1 MRKALRLVSVGA
13 LCAGSVFAQQT
24 GSISGKVTT
33 PDGEGLAG
41 VAVEATSSVLPR
53 ARTTVTSANGD
64 YRLPLL
70 PPGDYTVTF
79 AMDQMAT
86 ASRSAQVLLQQE
98 TYINVNLSPEVI
110 GEAIEVTGSVP
121 MIDPNSAEL
130 KSAVA
135 SDVIT
140 QLPVGQEYR
149 DLVKLIPGVQYTED
163 AVRGPSAGGS
173 GQDNVYQFDGV
184 NVTLPLFGT
193 LSAEPSSH
201 DIDQI
206 SIVKGGAKATDFN
219 RAGGFTIN
227 SISKSGTNSF
237 KGEVSYQLQTESMT
251 ADRETTST
259 SIFDEDK
266 DWATASFGGPLV
278 RERLYFYLSYYRPT
292 VARDDRSN
300 LFGELPD
307 FDSERNEYFGK
318 FTLTPTDNLLL
329 HLSYRD
335 SEREAT
341 NASVGGRSAPSTSTG
356 EAATLKIGIVEGS
369 WVLGSSSF
377 ASFRLTDFENK
388 TGSRPDNVLDVVPS
402 LAAGARLD
410 LANLDQMGLVRIPD
424 PIAGQTAFNEFIA
437 PLIER
442 YGPLVNGARASD
454 VFIGAGNTINFQDFF
469 REAIEVGYDFTLGDN
484 VLHEIHTGYQYSS
497 DVEELARL
505 SNGWGSIT
513 IPGGQTSRN
522 GTPVFFEAVFQQMG
536 TLGGDAALIDP
547 IESEYE
553 SHNIELNDTIRLKHF
568 TISAGLLVS
577 NDILYGQGLREDS
590 STISG
595 YVAAPGNKY
604 EMYELEWEDMLQPRI
619 SGTWSPNSR
628 DAVFL
633 SYARYLPAASSLPR
647 AASWARNTVGQTVRA
662 FFDANGNLID
672 SEQVGSSSGK
682 LFVEDLDPRTTDEI
696 SLGYSKQIR
705 SNWSATVSGRYRKGY
720 NFWEDTNNNA
730 RVDFFPPDGVP
741 QELYIPDLTARR
753 NQIGSGSTYV
763 IAELD
768 GAENKYYEVNLE
780 TEWRG
785 KKAFVKGS
793 YVWSH
798 YYGNMDQDNST
809 VDNDQA
815 IFIGSSNIA
824 DGAGRQLWD
833 NKYGNLGGDRRHK
846 LKIYGY
852 YDLSWN
858 ASLGAFAIYQ
868 SGQPWEAW
876 NRLAYIIDNGGPF
889 PSISGSDTIRFAE
902 PAGSR
907 TTSDHYQL
915 DLNYTQNFPFGDR
928 YNAQLRL
935 DVFNVFDKQTG
946 YDPQRSLNSP
956 STFGQPQKFFD
967 PRRYQVAVKFQF

>member
-86 ASRSAQVLLQQE
+86 ASRNAQVLLQQE

-149 DLVKLIPGVQYTED
+149 DLVKLIPGVQYTENV
-163 AVRGPSAGGS
+163 VRGPSAGGS

-237 KGEVSYQLQTESMT
+237 KGDVGYQIQTESMT
-251 ADRETTST
+251 ADRTSA
-259 SIFDEDK
+259 SASVFEEDQ

-292 VARDDRSN
+292 VERDNRSN
-300 LFGELPD
+300 VYGEVPN

-318 FTLTPTDNLLL
+318 FTITPTDSLLM

-335 SEREAT
+335 SERDAFG
-341 NASVGGRSAPSTSTG
+341 ASVGGTAAASTSTG
-356 EAATLKIGIVEGS
+356 EAATLRIGIAEGS
-369 WVLGSSSF
+369 WVLGNSSF

-388 TGSRPDNVLDVVPS
+388 TSSRPDNLLGVVPS

-410 LANLDQMGLVRIPD
+410 IANLDRMGLVSVPQ
-424 PIAGQTAFNEFIA
+424 PIAGQTAYNQFIA
-437 PLIER
+437 PLIDR
-442 YGPLVNGARASD
+442 YGFIRDGVRTGGGLVGGGS
-454 VFIGAGNTINFQDFF
+454 TINDQDFF

-484 VLHEIHTGYQYSS
+484 VLHEIHTGYQYTS

-513 IPGGQTSRN
+513 VPGGRTTRN
-522 GTPVFFEAVFQQMG
+522 GTPIFFEAVFQQMG
-536 TLGGDAALIDP
+536 TMGGDAALIDP

-553 SHNIELNDTIRLKHF
+553 SHNIEINDTIRLKHF

-577 NDILYGQGLREDS
+577 NDILYGQGLREDP

-604 EMYELEWEDMLQPRI
+604 EMYELEWEDMLQPRL
-619 SGTWSPNSR
+619 SATWSPNSR

-662 FFDANGNLID
+662 YFDANGNLFD

-705 SNWSATVSGRYRKGY
+705 SNWSATVSGRYRKSY

-730 RVDFFPPDGVP
+730 RVNFLPPEGVP
-741 QELYIPDLTARR
+741 RELYIPDLSARLA
-753 NQIGSGSTYV
+753 QIGSGSSYV

-768 GAENKYYEVNLE
+768 LAENKYYEVNLE

-809 VDNDQA
+809 FDNDQA

-824 DGAGRQLWD
+824 DAAGRQLWD

-846 LKIYGY
+846 FKVYGY
-852 YDLSWN
+852 YDLTWN
-858 ASLGAFAIYQ
+858 ASIGAFAIYQ

-876 NRLAYIIDNGGPF
+876 DSNVYRALT
-889 PSISGSDTIRFAE
+889 SSTSDTIRFAE

-928 YNAQLRL
+928 YNAQLRF
-935 DVFNVFDKQTG
+935 DVFNVFDRQTG
-946 YDPQRSLNSP
+946 YNPQPSVNSAL
-956 STFGQPQKFFD
+956 FGEPRNFYA
-967 PRRYQVAVKFQF
+967 PRRYQVGVKFQF

>member
-149 DLVKLIPGVQYTED
+149 DLVKLIPGVQYTEN

-237 KGEVSYQLQTESMT
+237 KGEVSYQLQTEGMT
-251 ADRETTST
+251 ADRETTSA

-292 VARDDRSN
+292 VDRDNRSN
-300 LFGELPD
+300 LLGEVLD

-335 SEREAT
+335 SDREVT
-341 NASVGGRSAPSTSTG
+341 GASVGGRAAASTATG
-356 EAATLKIGIVEGS
+356 EAATLKIGIAEGS

-388 TGSRPDNVLDVVPS
+388 TGSRPDNVLSVVPS

-410 LANLDQMGLVRIPD
+410 LANLDQMGLVSIPL
-424 PIAGQTAFNEFIA
+424 PRTGETAYNEFIA

-442 YGPLVNGARASD
+442 YGALVNGVRVGD
-454 VFIGAGNTINFQDFF
+454 VSIGAGSTINDQDFF

-484 VLHEIHTGYQYSS
+484 VIHEIHTGYQYSS

-505 SNGWGSIT
+505 SNGWGLIT
-513 IPGGQTSRN
+513 IPGGRTSRN
-522 GTPVFFEAVFQQMG
+522 GTPIFFEAVFQQMG
-536 TLGGDAALIDP
+536 TLGGDTALIDP

-553 SHNIELNDTIRLKHF
+553 SHNIEINDTIRLKHF

-577 NDILYGQGLREDS
+577 NDILYGQGLREDP

-604 EMYELEWEDMLQPRI
+604 EMYELEWEDMLQPRL
-619 SGTWSPNSR
+619 SATWSPNSR

-662 FFDANGNLID
+662 YFDANGNLFD

-705 SNWSATVSGRYRKGY
+705 SNWSATVSGRYRKSY

-730 RVDFFPPDGVP
+730 RVNFLPPEGVP
-741 QELYIPDLTARR
+741 RELYIPDLSARLA
-753 NQIGSGSTYV
+753 QIGSGSSYV

-768 GAENKYYEVNLE
+768 LAENKYYEVNLE

-798 YYGNMDQDNST
+798 YYGNMDQDNTSFT
-809 VDNDQA
+809 NDLP

-824 DGAGRQLWD
+824 DAAGRQLWD

-846 LKIYGY
+846 FKVYGY
-852 YDLSWN
+852 YDLTWN
-858 ASLGAFAIYQ
+858 ASIGAFAIFQ

-876 NRLAYIIDNGGPF
+876 DSNVYRALT
-889 PSISGSDTIRFAE
+889 SSTSDTIRFAE

-915 DLNYTQNFPFGDR
+915 DLNYTQNFPFGGR

-946 YDPQRSLNSP
+946 YNPEPSVNSAD
-956 STFGQPQKFFD
+956 FGQSRSFFA
-967 PRRYQVAVKFQF
+967 PRRYQVGVKFQF